1 MTGMAIPPFGRLLT
15 AMVTPFTPDG
25 SIDLDAAAR
34 LASYLVDDLAH
45 DGLVISGTG
54 GESPTTS
61 DREKSDLLRVV
72 LDAVGDRAQVLA
84 GVGTFNTEHTLELAA
99 EAAKLG
105 AARTAGGH
113 PLLLP
118 AARRPGLLEHFRVV
132 ADATDVP
139 VMLYDIPGRTGMA
152 IATETLLRLAEHPR
166 IVAVKDAKGD
176 LAASAR
182 VMAETDL
189 AYYSGDDAATLP
201 LLSVGAV
208 GIVGTSTHFSALGTK
223 AMIEAY
229 AAGDVAGALAW
240 HRRLLPDLHRDLR
253 HPGLHP
259 GQGRAGAS
267 GPRRRRRTVTADR
280 GDRGRDRRAAGGPRC
295 RRTGELRTERASR
308 VPRWTR

>member
-1 MTGMAIPPFGRLLT
+1 MTSMAILPFGRLLT

-34 LASYLVDDLAH
+34 LATYLVDDLAH

-72 LDAVGDRAQVLA
+72 IDAVGDRAQLLA

-105 AARTAGGH
+105 AHG
-113 PLLLP
+113 LLVVTP
-118 AARRPGLLEHFRVV
+118 YYSRPPQAGLLEHFRVV

-189 AYYSGDDAATLP
+189 AYYSGEDATTLP

-240 HRRLLPDLHRDLR
+240 HRRLLPIFTGIFATQGCILVKA
-253 HPGLHP
+253 GLEL
-259 GQGRAGAS
+259 QGRGVGGVRSPLIGATPAEIDGLRAS
-267 GPRRRRRTVTADR
+267 LA
-280 GDRGRDRRAAGGPRC
+280 AAGLG
-295 RRTGELRTERASR
+295 S
-308 VPRWTR
+308 